1 MLARCQPDVLRFNPS
16 GGTKAIQ
23 TYATQKQSHVECFWC
38 FNPSGGTKAI
48 QTSRGDDAS
57 RGVMPFQSLRRDK
70 GHSNGSRKLPFFSHF
85 ACQNPSKTAQNHLH
99 FPSSSPKKALFRAF
113 FPTLL
118 IAARSA
124 SPSTHCL
131 LPDIPRQPNLPPFLP
146 STATSGGLGLRAPP
160 HLFAGTPPLAG
171 VVE

>member
-1 MLARCQPDVLRFNPS
+1 
-16 GGTKAIQ
+16 
-23 TYATQKQSHVECFWC
+23 
-38 FNPSGGTKAI
+38 
-48 QTSRGDDAS
+48 
-57 RGVMPFQSLRRDK
+57 
-70 GHSNGSRKLPFFSHF
+70 
-85 ACQNPSKTAQNHLH
+85 
-99 FPSSSPKKALFRAF
+99 
-113 FPTLL
+113 L